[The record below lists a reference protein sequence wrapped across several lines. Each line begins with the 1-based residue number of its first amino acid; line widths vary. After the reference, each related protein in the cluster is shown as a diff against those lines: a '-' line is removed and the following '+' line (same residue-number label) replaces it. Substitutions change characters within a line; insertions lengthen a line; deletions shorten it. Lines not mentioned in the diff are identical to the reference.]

1 MTHWIPKTCN
11 ICTHKEWATG
21 QCRRR
26 WSTDSSLQQHIQH
39 QFAKGRPQSIQSETV
54 DDLLHC
60 TIAKEMWSIAFM
72 VYGVLWIMLGQVT
85 DLLMICRGV
94 FGCHC
99 KRVVWKA
106 TPDCIMR
113 TIGRERN
120 HWIFENEEQSMQ
132 DMKNIFFKIFVWI
145 LYFNWGVSCG
155 SIVDILDH
163 MSVCL

>member
-11 ICTHKEWATG
+11 ICTHKEWATR

-26 WSTDSSLQQHIQH
+26 WSTGSSLQQHIQH

-54 DDLLHC
+54 DLLHC
-60 TIAKEMWSIAFM
+60 TIAKEMWSFAFM
-72 VYGVLWIMLGQVT
+72 VFGVLWIMLGQVT

-94 FGCHC
+94 FGRHC
-99 KRVVWKA
+99 NRVVWKA
-106 TPDCIMR
+106 TPVCIMR

-120 HWIFENEEQSMQ
+120 RWIFENEEQSIC
-132 DMKNIFFKIFVWI
+132 KIWRIFFLRSLFEYCTSIG
-145 LYFNWGVSCG
+145 GVSCG